1 MQNDMLT
8 TAEKIRIET
17 AQYNR
22 LINKIGIASGKPD
35 IDCRIE
41 IHGMSTTESIRLNEE
56 TILRFQHGL
65 ISRAEAIAK
74 LDRIPIDVA
83 EERAKKI
90 EAEEKAKAK

>member
-1 MQNDMLT
+1 
-8 TAEKIRIET
+8 
-17 AQYNR
+17 
-22 LINKIGIASGKPD
+22 
-35 IDCRIE
+35 
-41 IHGMSTTESIRLNEE
+41 MSTTESIRLNEE

-90 EAEEKAKAK
+90 EAEEKAKAKWEQAENKPDSNTADSSKKVKTNG